1 MKKVLVQFTFPN
13 MSSQQYEQAWEE
25 LRNSG
30 NEHPKGLLYHAGA
43 PQGENWVVS
52 DVWESAEAFTKFGEV
67 LGPIMEKLGF
77 SGVKPTILPVH
88 YLYVGEVAVAQ

>member
-13 MSSQQYEQAWEE
+13 MSSKVYEQAWEE
-25 LRNSG
+25 VRKSG
-30 NEHPKGLLYHAGA
+30 NENPKGLLYHAGA
-43 PQGENWVVS
+43 QQGNNWVVA

-77 SGVKPTILPVH
+77 SKVQPTVLPVH
-88 YLYVGEVAVAQ
+88 YLYVNEEAAIH